1 MLRAQLREE
10 QRRGDALANGL
21 ELRAQQ
27 ARDREAYI
35 EELDRE
41 REQLVHESK
50 ITELQLS
57 ATRAMAKEFEYQ
69 RDVAVAIAA
78 KTTGKFMK
86 LNKLRRAVND
96 LAAIHPIYTINMYKI
111 RDLTASDSEP
121 ESDEEIDEGEGDQG
135 PAPDSDSE

>member
-57 ATRAMAKEFEYQ
+57 ATRAMAQEFASQ
-69 RDVAVAIAA
+69 RDVAVE
-78 KTTGKFMK
+78 KVEK
-86 LNKLRRAVND
+86 LTKLRKAVND
-96 LAAIHPIYTINMYKI
+96 LAAIYPIQPINMYKI
-111 RDLTASDSEP
+111 HYMTASDSEQ
-121 ESDEEIDEGEGDQG
+121 ESDDEIDEGDGDQG